1 VTDDPARAKADA
13 LDIVRE
19 LTRRAGH
26 EIRNALNGVAV
37 NVEVVRSR
45 VARREDGGGKGATS
59 EIASFAERA
68 GAQIAEATALTNG
81 LLSLVGTVLA
91 AEAQGTLLSGPGA
104 SGGSRL
110 ELMIYGDRAD
120 VLLSDIK
127 HLAERIGVGVEHDA
141 ARVILTVSPEG
152 KSHSKD

>member
-13 LDIVRE
+13 LEVVRE
-19 LTRRAGH
+19 IIRRAGH

-45 VARREDGGGKGATS
+45 VALRDAGSGNGAAP

-68 GAQIAEATALTNG
+68 AAQVGEATALTNG
-81 LLSLVGTVLA
+81 LLSLVGVVIA
-91 AEAQGTLLSGPGA
+91 AEATGGLRSAPGG
-104 SGGSRL
+104 SGGSQI
-110 ELMIYGDRAD
+110 ELMIYGDRATAF
-120 VLLSDIK
+120 VSDMK
-127 HLAERIGVGVEHDA
+127 HLADSIGVDVEQGGK
-141 ARVILTVSPEG
+141 RVILTVSPEG

>member
-1 VTDDPARAKADA
+1 VTEDSARAKADA

-19 LTRRAGH
+19 IIRRAGH

-45 VARREDGGGKGATS
+45 VAQREAGTEKGATA

-68 GAQIAEATALTNG
+68 ATQVGEATALTNG
-81 LLSLVGTVLA
+81 LLSLVGIVLA
-91 AEAQGTLLSGPGA
+91 AEAQKALHSATGG
-104 SGGSRL
+104 SGGSRI
-110 ELMIYGDRAD
+110 ELMIYGDRASL
-120 VLLSDIK
+120 LLSDIK
-127 HLAERIGVGVEHDA
+127 HLADRIGVGVEQGVE
-141 ARVILTVSPEG
+141 RVILTVSPQG